1 MTTVLEVQD
10 LTKIYQLGSVPVE
23 ALRGVSFTVDQGD
36 LVSILGPSGSGKST
50 LLNMI
55 GALDRPTDGRLLIN
69 GVDVSKLSD
78 NELADARKNVGFV
91 FQFFNLIPRLN
102 ARDNVELPLTIAGI
116 PKKERKAR
124 TEEALK
130 NVGLGDRM
138 DHKSSELSGGERQ
151 RVAVARA
158 LITKPSFLLMDEPT
172 GNLDSKTAQDM
183 MELVIDLNKSQN
195 MTVII
200 VTHDKSISLRTR
212 RTFSMTDGLISSD
225 EVNGQ

>member
-1 MTTVLEVQD
+1 MNTVLEVHD
-10 LTKIYQLGSVPVE
+10 LTKTYQLGSVPVE
-23 ALRGVSFTVDQGD
+23 ALRGVSFSVEEGD

-50 LLNMI
+50 LLNLI

-78 NELADARKNVGFV
+78 NELADTRKNVGFV

-183 MELVIDLNKSQN
+183 MDLVIDLNKSQN

>member
-1 MTTVLEVQD
+1 
-10 LTKIYQLGSVPVE
+10 
-23 ALRGVSFTVDQGD
+23 
-36 LVSILGPSGSGKST
+36 
-50 LLNMI
+50 
-55 GALDRPTDGRLLIN
+55 
-69 GVDVSKLSD
+69 
-78 NELADARKNVGFV
+78 FV

-102 ARDNVELPLTIAGI
+102 ARANVELPLTIAGV
-116 PKKERKAR
+116 PKKERRER
-124 TEEALK
+124 TEEALM

-158 LITKPSFLLMDEPT
+158 LIANPAFLLMDEPT

-183 MELVIDLNKSQN
+183 MDLVDELNKSQN

-200 VTHDKSISLRTR
+200 VTHDRAVALRTR
-212 RTFSMTDGLISSD
+212 RTFSMQDGLIAAD

>member
-10 LTKIYQLGSVPVE
+10 LTKIYQLGTVPVE
-23 ALRGVSFTVDQGD
+23 ALRGVSFTVNQGD
-36 LVSILGPSGSGKST
+36 FVSILGPSGSGKST

-55 GALDRPTDGRLLIN
+55 GALDRPTAGTLLIN

-78 NELADARKNVGFV
+78 NELAEARKNVGFV

-102 ARDNVELPLTIAGI
+102 ARANVELPLSIAGV

-124 TEEALK
+124 SEEALK

-158 LITKPSFLLMDEPT
+158 LITNPAFLLMDEPT
-172 GNLDSKTAQDM
+172 GNLDSKTAQEM
-183 MELVIDLNKSQN
+183 MDLVVELNKSQN

-200 VTHDKSISLRTR
+200 VTHNKAVALRTR
-212 RTFSMTDGLISSD
+212 RTFSMLDGLIASD

>member
-1 MTTVLEVQD
+1 MNTVLEVHD
-10 LTKIYQLGSVPVE
+10 LTKTYQLGSVPVE
-23 ALRGVSFTVDQGD
+23 ALRGVSFSVEEGD

-50 LLNMI
+50 LLNLI

-78 NELADARKNVGFV
+78 NELADTRKNVGFV

-172 GNLDSKTAQDM
+172 GNLDSKTALDM
-183 MELVIDLNKSQN
+183 MDLVIDLNKSQN